1 MKKFMKTWVFCTLAV
16 VAMCGCSEGFDD
28 GADWNEQQIAETRT
42 ATATDVVYHEGTE
55 SCLVPRNDPYTLAN
69 FRQAL
74 SNLKQGRSTQTLT
87 TAQSAAIAQVADL
100 SATHYALKIYPR
112 TESEQWAISRME
124 DIQISYTPFDYVML
138 PKEQSDALRAAKS
151 SIPTHPDVSRYTV
164 TYENMRTVEGPVS
177 AQSFDMP
184 VMYVVWPCS
193 KPLPQG
199 YDYEIDYEVY
209 LPSYDSAEN
218 GNVATQSAATV
229 DANVLHSIEN
239 EAVRLAWGT
248 NLSKSSNVSDVITIS
263 GGIAEADDYLNT
275 TVPLANLKIQF
286 NAGSRIFDT
295 YTLTDGSFSITN
307 TIPIGSTIK
316 LVFQHPKWKV
326 TTEDSTSPYVYYH
339 GVVDD
344 IYDGVMFFAFALRLN
359 ECPVCEVHRAV
370 NYYYHGSHNV
380 RKWSY
385 NDGEGIRLIASRL
398 AHEDP
403 NVCGNFYARGGEN
416 NKAYITVYNVNRIE
430 DNKVIGTTLHELGH
444 FTHFGERG
452 GYDEFFNVH
461 MLLIESFAPYVGW
474 YLGEKY
480 YTSLGATFLAIDNIT
495 GESRQTWRK
504 DFNSE
509 YSPLFVDL
517 IDNYNQNTY
526 SYSCNV
532 DVINGVSHSIIRE
545 IAETAETLGDVKT
558 ILLAKSQ
565 SNAIN
570 FTQQQITQY
579 IAPYEYWLSN
589 YMGE

>member
-1 MKKFMKTWVFCTLAV
+1 MLMKKFMKTWVFCTLAV

-218 GNVATQSAATV
+218 GNVATRNTV
-229 DANVLHSIEN
+229 LVNDVVQILEQ
-239 EAVRLAWGT
+239 EAIRLVVGGDLPIIGIIPT
-248 NLSKSSNVSDVITIS
+248 RTVSGHIY
-263 GGIAEADDYLNT
+263 EY
-275 TVPLANLKIQF
+275 
-286 NAGSRIFDT
+286 DT
-295 YTLTDGSFSITN
+295 YMDRIVPMCNLYVQLQMGTSVLSTYTDNYGRFSITN
-307 TIPIGSTIK
+307 RIPDGASLSVLFT
-316 LVFQHPKWKV
+316 HPKWMI
-326 TTEDSTSPYVYYH
+326 TSYVDTYPTILH
-339 GVVDD
+339 MGSVDAT
-344 IYDGVMFFAFALRLN
+344 YPSSGKTFTLSQQN
-359 ECPVCEVHRAV
+359 YPSCEIHRAV
-370 NYYYHGSHNV
+370 DYYYHGDHEFV
-380 RKWSY
+380 PRIRE
-385 NDGEGIRLIASRL
+385 DGIILRARDQSN
-398 AHEDP
+398 A
-403 NVCGNFYARGGEN
+403 NGNFGLFHYGN
-416 NKAYITVYNVNRIE
+416 NEYIEVFNLHRYMDSYV
-430 DNKVIGTTLHELGH
+430 VGCTLHELGH
-444 FTHFGERG
+444 FTHLGERG
-452 GYDEFFNVH
+452 GNTNFSNVH
-461 MLLIESFAPYVGW
+461 YMIAESYASYVGW
-474 YLGEKY
+474 YLCGEYYKY
-480 YTSLGATFLAIDNIT
+480 IGAQFDDSENIT
-495 GESRQTWRK
+495 GQNRQAWVKT
-504 DFNSE
+504 FACANPL
-509 YSPLFVDL
+509 YSPLFIDL
-517 IDNYNQNTY
+517 FDDYNQSVDDADCNYDILNMFSHATMKRIAAQGFNWEYVYGILLDEAGDYGRYYTESELNTY
-526 SYSCNV
+526 VQPYNYWFANV
-532 DVINGVSHSIIRE
+532 NINH
-545 IAETAETLGDVKT
+545 
-558 ILLAKSQ
+558 
-565 SNAIN
+565 
-570 FTQQQITQY
+570 Y
-579 IAPYEYWLSN
+579 
-589 YMGE
+589 